1 MARLAIFIDGAY
13 LESVLKYE
21 FGGVRIDLTRLVDEI
36 QSYVEDGSPDPI
48 EVLRTYYYNCRPYQ
62 SDPPTQ
68 EEMDRY
74 SNSRRFEDALRYLPR
89 FEVRLGYLRKS
100 GIDEWGNPVFEQK
113 QVDLLLGLDM
123 ALLASKRQVEHVAL
137 VAGDGDLNPAVQVL
151 KSEGAIAWLVHGPRH
166 GSDGRPMYS
175 SSLFKAADERFELD
189 GQLIERLRMQPA
201 PGPTLAGP

>member
-21 FGGVRIDLTRLVDEI
+21 FGGVRIDLTKLVDEI
-36 QSYVEDGSPDPI
+36 QNHIEDNSPEPV

-62 SDPPTQ
+62 SDPPTP

-113 QVDLLLGLDM
+113 QVDLLLGIDM
-123 ALLASKRQVEHVAL
+123 ALLASKQQVQHVAL

-151 KSEGAIAWLVHGPRH
+151 KSEGAIAWLIHGPRQ

-175 SSLFKAADERFELD
+175 SNLFKAADERFELD
-189 GQLIERLRMQPA
+189 EELIDRLRM
-201 PGPTLAGP
+201 